1 MYERFLIAA
10 FVVATSLLA
19 PSARAQE
26 AAPEAAQDVSSRLQ
40 DLKSRLEKLEGAP
53 AKASLGSFNPA
64 MGAALDTAFKDA
76 NDKAGFQFRALELNV
91 EAPVDPYLKAW
102 GVITGSN
109 GGGGAPAVDVE
120 EAALETTS
128 LPYNLTVRGG
138 RLFATFGR
146 LAHFHDHELPVID
159 RPNSLDSY
167 IGGETRADGVEVSC
181 LLPTELF
188 LTATFGAYDKIG
200 ADNARQDP
208 AGSRPLDEFTYLGRL
223 NTYVDL
229 TDAQSVELGVDSAWT
244 PKRTVVPTAGGDALH
259 EDTWRSLTGVDLTYR
274 YQPPVGGLYKG
285 ILWGTEILQNDERR
299 IDPATNLPTA
309 RRVAYAGYSFVE
321 LKSGRH
327 WRGGVMADLT
337 ENQDD
342 PSLLTRTFTGFL
354 TYDVSEFQRLRA
366 TYAESADN
374 APGPRDHTVGLQ
386 WTGVFGNH
394 VHGFRDR

>member
-1 MYERFLIAA
+1 MFKKISVPI
-10 FVVATSLLA
+10 FVVMMSLAAPLA
-19 PSARAQE
+19 QAQE
-26 AAPEAAQDVSSRLQ
+26 PASTASPQELQNQLQ

-64 MGAALDTAFKDA
+64 MGAALDAAFKDT

-109 GGGGAPAVDVE
+109 GSPAVDIE
-120 EAALETTS
+120 EATLETTG

-159 RPNSLDSY
+159 RPTSLDTF
-167 IGGETRADGVEVSC
+167 IGGETRADGVEVAY
-181 LLPTELF
+181 LLPTDLF
-188 LTATFGAYDKIG
+188 VTATFGAYDKMG
-200 ADNARQDP
+200 AGNARQDP

-223 NTYVDL
+223 NTYMDL

-244 PKRTVVPTAGGDALH
+244 PKRTVTPTAGGDALH
-259 EDTWRSLTGVDLTYR
+259 EDTWRSLTGIDVTYR

-285 ILWGTEILQNDERR
+285 VLWGTEVLQNDERR
-299 IDPATNLPTA
+299 IDPTTNLPTG
-309 RRVAYAGYSFVE
+309 RHVAYAGCSFVE
-321 LKSGRH
+321 LKGGRH

-337 ENQDD
+337 ENQDA
-342 PSLLTRTFTGFL
+342 PRLMTKTLTGFL

-366 TYAESADN
+366 TYADSFAN
-374 APGPRDHTVGLQ
+374 APGPRNHTVGLQ

>member
-1 MYERFLIAA
+1 MLRKLILSSFAL
-10 FVVATSLLA
+10 TLA
-19 PSARAQE
+19 LAGLPALAQE
-26 AAPEAAQDVSSRLQ
+26 APQAPDTQAVIKDLQ
-40 DLKSRLEKLEGAP
+40 QRLEKLEGAP

-64 MGAALDTAFKDA
+64 MGAALDMALKDN
-76 NDKAGFQFRALELNV
+76 NDKANFNFRALELNV

-109 GGGGAPAVDVE
+109 GNPAVDIE
-120 EAALETTS
+120 EATLETTA

-138 RLFATFGR
+138 RLFATYGR
-146 LAHFHDHELPVID
+146 LAHFHDHELPMID
-159 RPNSLDSY
+159 RPASLDTF
-167 IGGETRADGVEVSC
+167 IGGETRADGVEVAC
-181 LLPTELF
+181 LLPTDLF
-188 LTATFGAYDKIG
+188 VTATLGAYDKMG
-200 ADNARQDP
+200 ATNTRQDP

-223 NTYVDL
+223 NTYVEL
-229 TDAQSVELGVDSAWT
+229 TDSQSVELGADSAWT
-244 PKRTVVPTAGGDALH
+244 PKRTVVPTNGGDSLH
-259 EDTWRSLTGVDLTYR
+259 KDTWRSLTGVDITYR

-285 ILWGTEILQNDERR
+285 VLWGTEIMQNDERR
-299 IDPATNLPTA
+299 LNPATNLPTA

-337 ENQDD
+337 ENQDT
-342 PSLLTRTFTGFL
+342 PSLLTKTFTGFL

-366 TYAESADN
+366 TYAEAVAN
-374 APGPRDHTVGLQ
+374 APGPLNHTIGLQ